1 VATQNAPLVLRNV
14 SKAYGTGPSAVH
26 AVRDASFEVMPG
38 EILAI
43 VGPSGSGKTTLLSI
57 AGCLL
62 RPTSGQVFILGHEV
76 TALGQLRLS
85 AFRLRHIG
93 FIFQSFNLMPA
104 LSARENI
111 EIALNLA
118 GVEAAAAHDRADRLL
133 EMLELS
139 HRARQRPPDLSGGE
153 LQRLAVARALANKPD
168 IILADEP
175 TANLDSRGGHR
186 VMELMNSAVAA
197 GEAKGLVVV
206 THDTRILDLS
216 HRVLLMEDGRL
227 RPTERKAGALEPA
240 WELGSPRSS

>member
-1 VATQNAPLVLRNV
+1 MRNV
-14 SKAYGTGPSAVH
+14 SKVYGTGLHAVQ
-26 AVRDASFEVMPG
+26 AVRDATFEVQQG
-38 EILAI
+38 EIVAI

-62 RPTSGQVFILGHEV
+62 RPTSGQVFILGEEV
-76 TALGQLRLS
+76 SALGQLRLAS
-85 AFRLRHIG
+85 FRLRHIG

-118 GVEAAAAHDRADRLL
+118 GTEAAAAHRRTDQLL
-133 EMLELS
+133 EMLELT
-139 HRARQRPPDLSGGE
+139 HRGRQRPPDLSGGE
-153 LQRLAVARALANKPD
+153 QQRLAVARALANKPD

-175 TANLDSRGGHR
+175 TANLDSRAGHR

-216 HRVLLMEDGRL
+216 HRVLLMEDGEL
-227 RPTERKAGALEPA
+227 RPAGKTS
-240 WELGSPRSS
+240 ELAGPQITLA

>member
-1 VATQNAPLVLRNV
+1 MPAHGVTLALRNV
-14 SKAYGTGPSAVH
+14 SKTYGAGPAAVR
-26 AVRDASFEVMPG
+26 AVRDASFQVESG

-62 RPTSGQVFILGHEV
+62 RPTTGQVFILGDEV

-85 AFRLRHIG
+85 SFRLRHIG

-118 GVEAAAAHDRADRLL
+118 GIDAAAAHERADQLLDLL
-133 EMLELS
+133 ELG

-153 LQRLAVARALANKPD
+153 QQRLAVARALANKPD

-175 TANLDSRGGHR
+175 TANLDSRAGHR

-197 GEAKGLVVV
+197 GEAKALVVV
-206 THDTRILDLS
+206 THDTRILDLAQ
-216 HRVLLMEDGRL
+216 RVLLMEDGLL
-227 RPTERKAGALEPA
+227 RPADGKAEAFAQAQAASTLA
-240 WELGSPRSS
+240 Q

>member
-1 VATQNAPLVLRNV
+1 VTDAPSPLLLRNV
-14 SKAYGTGPSAVH
+14 SKTYGTEPGAVH
-26 AVRDASFEVMPG
+26 AVREASLEVQPG

-62 RPTSGQVFILGHEV
+62 RPSSGQVFILGEEV
-76 TALGQLRLS
+76 SALGQLRLS
-85 AFRLRHIG
+85 RFRLRHIG
-93 FIFQSFNLMPA
+93 FVFQTFNLLPT
-104 LSARENI
+104 LTARENV

-118 GVEAAAAHDRADRLL
+118 GVAGAQAHDRTDRLL

-153 LQRLAVARALANKPD
+153 QQRLAVARALTNRPD

-175 TANLDSRGGHR
+175 TASLDSHAGHQ
-186 VMELMNSAVAA
+186 VMELMRSAVVA

-206 THDTRILDLS
+206 THDTRILDLA
-216 HRVLLMEDGRL
+216 HRVLTMEDGRL
-227 RPTERKAGALEPA
+227 RPAG
-240 WELGSPRSS
+240 S

>member
-1 VATQNAPLVLRNV
+1 MAEGPPLALRNV
-14 SKAYGTGPSAVH
+14 TKAYGSGPNAVH
-26 AVRDASFEVMPG
+26 AVRGVSFEVQPG

-62 RPTSGQVFILGHEV
+62 RPTSGQVFVLGDEV

-85 AFRLRHIG
+85 AFRLHHIG

-118 GVEAAAAHDRADRLL
+118 GVQATAAHERADLLL
-133 EMLELS
+133 EMLDLS

-153 LQRLAVARALANKPD
+153 QQRLAVARALANKPD

-175 TANLDSRGGHR
+175 TANLDSHAGHR
-186 VMELMNSAVAA
+186 VMELMRSAVEA

-216 HRVLLMEDGRL
+216 HRVLLMEDGLL
-227 RPTERKAGALEPA
+227 RPAEDRSGAGKRTGEPA
-240 WELGSPRSS
+240 PPPTA